1 MLQFPALLHFC
12 WRVQDEHYPR
22 FKFNLQNPLVTKIK
36 LNTPYWGKKASTNAS
51 SLHSSS
57 EGACTCWPPTTTG
70 SNTLKITAEQKDY
83 WKYVAE
89 ACRNRC
95 FLSGNVETKF
105 YFTFSL
111 MRVVSD
117 KKNPRLPLSFWS
129 LVAKMDTCLGCIPHC
144 QLTTL
149 EIPKGGNSKKSKFW
163 CLLTFLLVFH
173 PLQKSF

>member
-1 MLQFPALLHFC
+1 MLQFPALLHIC

-95 FLSGNVETKF
+95 FLSGNVETKL

-117 KKNPRLPLSFWS
+117 KK
-129 LVAKMDTCLGCIPHC
+129 IPVCPSHFG
-144 QLTTL
+144 L
-149 EIPKGGNSKKSKFW
+149 W
-163 CLLTFLLVFH
+163 
-173 PLQKSF
+173 LQKWTPAWAAYPTASWQH

>member
-95 FLSGNVETKF
+95 FLSGNVETKL

-117 KKNPRLPLSFWS
+117 KK
-129 LVAKMDTCLGCIPHC
+129 IPVCPSHFG
-144 QLTTL
+144 L
-149 EIPKGGNSKKSKFW
+149 W
-163 CLLTFLLVFH
+163 
-173 PLQKSF
+173 LQKWTPAWAAYPTASWQH